1 MLTPSFFN
9 KKEADVVLH
18 AIASDDVNTFNRFFS
33 AGKNGFLSQARDEH
47 GNTFLHI
54 AAMYDAT
61 QIIGRLL
68 TAGCPV
74 NAKDQ
79 NGETPLHVA
88 ALNGSAGAVRVLLAA
103 GAAPEDR
110 DHKGKT
116 PLHMTVT
123 GQCGHVA
130 DIFLKVA
137 RSISETADRN
147 GRTPLMDAVLHDHSL
162 SNGLLNVLLTTGA
175 DPNARD
181 SKGQTPLHFAAMR
194 GDAAKARHLI
204 DKGARINAEDNKGQ
218 TPLILALLAPSAG
231 VTDILLENNA
241 SILTVTASGDTP
253 ISLAR
258 ALARKASRYDDPD
271 RRKNAQEAAKSVLAA
286 EQAWLKKLRRHAQQ
300 KLHRKNIARLDQLLR
315 RTRRNN

>member
-1 MLTPSFFN
+1 MLTPSFFS

-18 AIASDDVNTFNRFFS
+18 AIASDDSDTFNRFFS
-33 AGKNGFLSQARDEH
+33 AGKNSFLSQTRDEH

-61 QIIGRLL
+61 RIIERLL
-68 TAGCPV
+68 AAGCPV
-74 NAKDQ
+74 DAKDQ
-79 NGETPLHVA
+79 NGATPLHVA
-88 ALNGSAGAVRVLLAA
+88 ALNGSAGAVKALLTA
-103 GAAPEDR
+103 GAAPQDR

-123 GQCGHVA
+123 GQCKDVA

-137 RSISETADRN
+137 RGASETTDKN
-147 GRTPLMDAVLHDHSL
+147 GRTALMDAVLHDHSL
-162 SNGLLNVLLTTGA
+162 SNGLLGVLLAAGA

-231 VTDILLENNA
+231 VTDLLLENNA
-241 SILTVTASGDTP
+241 SILTVAASGDTP

-258 ALARKASRYDDPD
+258 ALARKASRYDDPE
-271 RRKNAQEAAKSVLAA
+271 RRRSAQQAAKSVLDA
-286 EQAWLKKLRRHAQQ
+286 EQAWLKKLKRHAQQ
-300 KLHRKNIARLDQLLR
+300 KLHRKNIARLDLLLR